1 MYGGKCVM
9 IKIYAVVIKMTSSW
23 INILCEWCRN
33 RLNYCYIQINAYG
46 FPKSSP
52 TSSLQGAAFILT
64 GISTSRD
71 CVDPRQWLPLPSLR
85 LFAGPEVSLWKYL
98 CQPHLFKHWW
108 LDIGFSSAVSI
119 SYSISRSIFLTWVAH
134 SICKMGL
141 QWTCS
146 RTVFQWKTT

>member
-33 RLNYCYIQINAYG
+33 RLNCCYIQINAYG

-108 LDIGFSSAVSI
+108 LDIRIQLCSQYILFNQQEYLFDLSGSFNMQDGALVN
-119 SYSISRSIFLTWVAH
+119 
-134 SICKMGL
+134 L
-141 QWTCS
+141 Q
-146 RTVFQWKTT
+146 